1 MQHEELQTNHLAAYL
16 SGLNA
21 STLDREDDP
30 AVDEDGHVI
39 TGTIIRRLED
49 QGTLAPVRVRIGHGV
64 AAQTAAMMLR
74 KMADMIEGQPDFLS
88 QRAGAAVRRL
98 PDGTTQRKQLT
109 IQGMLAAAEEMSPEE
124 RAKLHAMLDEIR
136 VQIDDPDKGDEPG
149 GSWGGSNI
157 SGPGLD

>member
-1 MQHEELQTNHLAAYL
+1 MQHDELQTNHLAAYL

-21 STLDREDDP
+21 STLDREGDP

-39 TGTIIRRLED
+39 TGAIIRRLED
-49 QGTLAPVRVRIGHGV
+49 QGSLAPVRVRIGHGV
-64 AAQTAAMMLR
+64 AAQTAASMLR
-74 KMADMIEGQPDFLS
+74 KMADMLEDRPDFLS

-109 IQGMLAAAEEMSPEE
+109 IRGMLAAAEEMSPEE

-136 VQIDDPDKGDEPG
+136 VQIDDPDKGDDG
-149 GSWGGSNI
+149 WGQSTI

>member
-1 MQHEELQTNHLAAYL
+1 MQQEDLQTNHLAAYL
-16 SGLNA
+16 SGHNA

-30 AVDEDGHVI
+30 AVDDDGHVV

-49 QGTLAPVRVRIGHGV
+49 QGSLAPVRVRVGHGV
-64 AAQTAAMMLR
+64 SAQTAAAMLR
-74 KMADMIEGQPDFLS
+74 KMADMLESAPDFLS

-109 IQGMLAAAEEMSPEE
+109 IKGMLAAAEEMSPEE
-124 RAKLHAMLDEIR
+124 RAKLHSILDEIR

-149 GSWGGSNI
+149 GHWGGTTI